1 MVAQAG
7 LEPATHEFS
16 IHCST
21 IGAIVPLFGVLWGIE
36 PSRSDSQS
44 DMRPLHQQHHIETH
58 SWNVVKP
65 SMAPGAIMYLN
76 AFLYGLYHLTSP

>member
-1 MVAQAG
+1 MYLVAQAG

-44 DMRPLHQQHHIETH
+44 DMRPLHQQHHMLGTLPLIRTET
-58 SWNVVKP
+58 
-65 SMAPGAIMYLN
+65 
-76 AFLYGLYHLTSP
+76 TSPFERDDFTNLSSRAY